1 MKRSQDE
8 TAKTP
13 RTSTNSTKNVNK
25 QKGLVRE
32 MMNNNANPEWIA
44 MMKNDSGSQDAQL
57 QDAYSVCQVRTISK
71 DTELTSTSS
80 TILQVKNVEK
90 RVVFEWFFVVC
101 SAMVMIYRPQPNMV
115 RCALQFCIQ

>member
-1 MKRSQDE
+1 MKRSKDE

-57 QDAYSVCQVRTISK
+57 QDAYSVCQVRTLSK

-80 TILQVKNVEK
+80 TILQVKMLK
-90 RVVFEWFFVVC
+90 KGLFLSGFSQF
-101 SAMVMIYRPQPNMV
+101 
-115 RCALQFCIQ
+115 ALHW

>member
-1 MKRSQDE
+1 MKRSNDE

-44 MMKNDSGSQDAQL
+44 MMNNDSGSQDAQL
-57 QDAYSVCQVRTISK
+57 QDAYSVCQVRTLRK

-80 TILQVKNVEK
+80 TILQVKMLK
-90 RVVFEWFFVVC
+90 KGLFLSGFSQF
-101 SAMVMIYRPQPNMV
+101 
-115 RCALQFCIQ
+115 ALHW